1 VSCWPE
7 AGVRDNSRD
16 TILELTDV
24 RKSYRSGELS
34 VDALRGVSF
43 VVREGEFVAIMGPSG
58 SGKTTLLGILGCL
71 DRPTSGTYR
80 LVGQEMSEL
89 PETKRAHVRGAE
101 IGFIFQAYNLLPR
114 STAYKNVELPL
125 VYARVPLRQRRQ
137 RVLDA
142 LAEVGLSDRVS
153 HLPTQLS
160 GGQQQRTAIARALV
174 AKPSVV
180 LADEPTGNLDSASA
194 EEVLGVLE
202 RLNRSGATIVLV
214 THSSEVANRASRILR
229 MADGLLVSDEPVN
242 PRPAIAAPV

>member
-1 VSCWPE
+1 M
-7 AGVRDNSRD
+7 RD
-16 TILELTDV
+16 TSRATVLELADV
-24 RKSYRSGELS
+24 TKSYRSGELS

-71 DRPTSGTYR
+71 DRPTSGSYR

-101 IGFIFQAYNLLPR
+101 IGFVFQAYNLLPR

-125 VYARVPLRQRRQ
+125 IYARVPLGERRQ

-142 LAEVGLSDRVS
+142 LAEVGLSDRAS

-174 AKPSVV
+174 ARPSVV

-194 EEVLGVLE
+194 DEVLGVLQ
-202 RLNRSGATIVLV
+202 RLNEGGATIVLV
-214 THSSEVANRASRILR
+214 THSGEVAERASRILR
-229 MADGLLVSDEPVN
+229 MADGLLVADEPVQ
-242 PRPAIAAPV
+242 RIPVPV

>member
-1 VSCWPE
+1 
-7 AGVRDNSRD
+7 VRDNSRD
-16 TILELTDV
+16 KVLELVEV

-71 DRPTSGTYR
+71 DRPTSGSYR
-80 LVGQEMSEL
+80 LVEQEMSEL

-125 VYARVPLRQRRQ
+125 VYARVPLRERRQ

-142 LAEVGLSDRVS
+142 LAQVGLSDRIS

-174 AKPSVV
+174 ANPSVV

-194 EEVLGVLE
+194 EEVLAVLE
-202 RLNRSGATIVLV
+202 RLNRGGATIVLV
-214 THSSEVANRASRILR
+214 THSSEVADRASRILR
-229 MADGLLVSDEPVN
+229 MADGLLVSDEHMKPQ
-242 PRPAIAAPV
+242 PAIAAPV